1 MSAVSF
7 SPGPVLVKDGE
18 LQTNLGGG
26 MNPRTCIG
34 QCSDGTILLMVIE
47 GRKPDSMG
55 ATYDDIAKIMYDR
68 GAVNAANLDGGTST
82 CLYLNGESIYSGF
95 RLDCSRSIPTAFLIA
110 PVK

>member
-1 MSAVSF
+1 M
-7 SPGPVLVKDGE
+7 LVIK
-18 LQTNLGGG
+18 
-26 MNPRTCIG
+26 
-34 QCSDGTILLMVIE
+34 
-47 GRKPDSMG
+47 GREPDSLG
-55 ATYDDIAKIMYDR
+55 ATLDELTEIMLQF

>member
-1 MSAVSF
+1 MRRRDSLFFFFRRFRRS
-7 SPGPVLVKDGE
+7 
-18 LQTNLGGG
+18 GGLFV
-26 MNPRTCIG
+26 RTG
-34 QCSDGTILLMVIE
+34 FL
-47 GRKPDSMG
+47 R
-55 ATYDDIAKIMYDR
+55 R